1 MEAYEG
7 TANKAYVWATL
18 AELIKLCQIEKINE
32 KNKIKAFIIN
42 ENGFLL
48 SPQEYDSLKASDVDT
63 LFKCFCEAKF
73 KIAIRGLSGLQ
84 SLLCFEDPKYL
95 ILLMINFLLQHT
107 LQAKPLILLLK
118 INVLFFL
125 DIRRY

>member
-18 AELIKLCQIEKINE
+18 AELIKFCQIVKTNEKTQAIVINE
-32 KNKIKAFIIN
+32 S
-42 ENGFLL
+42 GFLL
-48 SPQEYDSLKASDVDT
+48 SPEEYTCLKASDVEI

-84 SLLCFEDPKYL
+84 SLLCFEDLKYE
-95 ILLMINFLLQHT
+95 IYFEINFES
-107 LQAKPLILLLK
+107 
-118 INVLFFL
+118 
-125 DIRRY
+125 